1 MIKPQKHSRED
12 ERIKALEAYSILDSL
27 PEEDYQNLALI
38 ASQICETPI
47 AQIVFIDKERQWVKS
62 TVGIDGV
69 IVPRDLT
76 FCGHAINEPSNLMVV
91 PDARTDARFQ
101 DNPAVIGQPKV
112 VFYAGVSL
120 VNEKGLPLGT
130 ICVFDF
136 KPKVLTPMQINSLKA
151 LSNQAMRLLELRLN
165 KLKLEEALVV
175 VEKKNIALERFAY
188 IAAHDLK
195 SPLAN
200 ITGLTNLF
208 KDSFGRKLSKE
219 GCEIINLIQSSSVKL
234 KDMIDSLLDY
244 SKSNTIEKEK
254 NTKISITVLEKEISS
269 IFAFQKNCSI
279 KFNSDFAFIV
289 ANKSALEQILI
300 NLITNSIKYND
311 KENTSIKVDFIE
323 NVDNYQISVSDNGP
337 GILEENQEIIF
348 EIFEVVSKVDRFGL
362 KGNGIGLSTVK
373 NIVEA
378 LGGTIK
384 VESEMGKGAKF
395 IFTLARF

>member
-1 MIKPQKHSRED
+1 
-12 ERIKALEAYSILDSL
+12 
-27 PEEDYQNLALI
+27 
-38 ASQICETPI
+38 
-47 AQIVFIDKERQWVKS
+47 
-62 TVGIDGV
+62 
-69 IVPRDLT
+69 
-76 FCGHAINEPSNLMVV
+76 
-91 PDARTDARFQ
+91 
-101 DNPAVIGQPKV
+101 
-112 VFYAGVSL
+112 
-120 VNEKGLPLGT
+120 
-130 ICVFDF
+130 
-136 KPKVLTPMQINSLKA
+136 MQINSLKA